1 MSRVENERAQ
11 REALSSRAST
21 SADRARF
28 WANLNRYLSAEA
40 EGQHRHA
47 REDVEEERD
56 EHGTVDD
63 RPARGED
70 DGS

>member
-1 MSRVENERAQ
+1 MSSVENERAQ
-11 REALSSRAST
+11 REALSSGPST

-47 REDVEEERD
+47 REDLEDERAEHGAGDDRSARD
-56 EHGTVDD
+56 EDS
-63 RPARGED
+63 R
-70 DGS
+70 S